1 MTPHTEAIKPQ
12 VFKQIAVRWPEDF
25 WRRAKIAAMD
35 MNVSLAH
42 AATIGA
48 ATFLGIDPPS
58 EADDVTEEAL
68 SAREAVGPV
77 SGRAG

>member
-1 MTPHTEAIKPQ
+1 MTPQTDAIKTTP

-35 MNVSLAH
+35 KSVSLAH

-48 ATFLGIDPPS
+48 ASFLGIDPPEVS
-58 EADDVTEEAL
+58 AVAEDD
-68 SAREAVGPV
+68 SDR
-77 SGRAG
+77 S